1 MTGVAAIQMVSGPD
15 PGTNL
20 ADAKDLLAKASE
32 QGAMLAV
39 LPENFYFFG
48 GADSDRLGLAE
59 PYGHGPSQDFLA
71 AMAIE
76 YKMWIVGGT
85 VPLQSE
91 DANRI
96 YSACLVY
103 DPQGHCVA
111 RYDKMHLFD
120 VEIPGSNESY
130 SESTSTVAGQRVCVV
145 DTPLGRLGLAV
156 CYDLRFPELFR
167 ALLDAGA
174 TLVGLPS
181 AFTASTG
188 EAHWDTLLRA
198 RAVENQ
204 VFMLAA
210 AQGGLHENGRATWGH
225 SMIVDPWGKVL
236 DRVSSD
242 PGVAIAGLD
251 LNYQQEIR
259 ERFPVTAHR
268 RVIRKEENE

>member
-1 MTGVAAIQMVSGPD
+1 M
-15 PGTNL
+15 
-20 ADAKDLLAKASE
+20 
-32 QGAMLAV
+32 
-39 LPENFYFFG
+39 
-48 GADSDRLGLAE
+48 
-59 PYGHGPSQDFLA
+59 
-71 AMAIE
+71 
-76 YKMWIVGGT
+76 
-85 VPLQSE
+85 
-91 DANRI
+91 
-96 YSACLVY
+96 
-103 DPQGHCVA
+103 
-111 RYDKMHLFD
+111 
-120 VEIPGSNESY
+120 
-130 SESTSTVAGQRVCVV
+130 
-145 DTPLGRLGLAV
+145 GRLGLAV

-236 DRVSSD
+236 DCVSSD